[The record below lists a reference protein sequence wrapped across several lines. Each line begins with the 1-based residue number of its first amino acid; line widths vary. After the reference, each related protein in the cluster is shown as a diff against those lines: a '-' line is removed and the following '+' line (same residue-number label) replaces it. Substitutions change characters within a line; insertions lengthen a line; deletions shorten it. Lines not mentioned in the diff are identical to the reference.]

1 MRAREQQFMLITNE
15 LGFSARDG
23 GHGVVSAVV
32 TEPREGRRSGD
43 QLCIYVA
50 DEPARTSE
58 VQPTECP
65 TKSRQHL
72 GLTRTT
78 SNRHYSNR

>member
-1 MRAREQQFMLITNE
+1 M
-15 LGFSARDG
+15 
-23 GHGVVSAVV
+23 VSAVV

-72 GLTRTT
+72 GLTRYDVKST
-78 SNRHYSNR
+78 YSKSVNSPI